1 VVTVEPPRN
10 ETEALWEN
18 FLESVRARRQSTF
31 CPPDLA
37 AVGATVC
44 AMAEASAWGGNA
56 PVYWDRER
64 REVTAPG
71 GDWAERWAKRSTARA
86 EPGTIAGWSAGDA
99 GRTLHPPAD
108 QRLAGPWKNGRDP
121 SG

>member
-1 VVTVEPPRN
+1 MSVEPPRN

-37 AVGATVC
+37 AVGAAVC
-44 AMAEASAWGGNA
+44 AMAEQSVWGGNG

-64 REVTAPG
+64 RAVVAG
-71 GDWAERWAKRSTARA
+71 DADWAERWVKRSAARA
-86 EPGTIAGWSAGDA
+86 KPNTIAGWSAGDT

-108 QRLAGPWKNGRDP
+108 TRLAGPWTTGRDP
-121 SG
+121 AV